1 MESSINTKELQKMIF
16 VYNAIMDG
24 WTVRKLKNN
33 RLEFKKK
40 KDTEIR
46 EIKEVMESLGIEFN
60 ETNCLNHFI
69 KNNISRIKFNTP
81 LRFNRFGRCSMIK
94 PIWLYIKNTA

>member
-40 KDTEIR
+40 KDTEVR

-60 ETNCLNHFI
+60 ETKCLTHFI
-69 KNNISRIKFNTP
+69 ENSRKIDRIK
-81 LRFNRFGRCSMIK
+81 K
-94 PIWLYIKNTA
+94 